1 MGGLCRTAT
10 GCGVRSGSAADGG
23 WRVAAADLST
33 QGLCYRG
40 HECPSEASAV
50 RLLTDELGAY
60 PLVVEEAQAA
70 PARRWRAVTS
80 TPPL

>member
-33 QGLCYRG
+33 QGL
-40 HECPSEASAV
+40 ASAV